1 MTNPVQT
8 VRLPACGESAFH
20 YCEDIAISHGWESA
34 NALTKACGHK
44 PLKNWFT
51 DRNSA
56 NNAIELHIAPFA
68 NKSAITVEDF
78 EFYQGSLEQVRICPD
93 CIKENKPH
101 LSVHQIPYITHCTV
115 HGTELVDHCLVC
127 DAKVSSSLRYEC
139 PNCLT
144 PFTSGGDNSPQYMQC
159 ANNQSNPL
167 QFLQKLSAIAELIL
181 RPWDLLQET
190 TDWKKLRNKDIV
202 LALECAFNVVSDDLA
217 LMQYRNYLYIHH
229 LKNGILL
236 EPVLSEKVNVLTTA
250 VNECRE
256 LCEPRLALTLA
267 SIDKARLDRLSSLSE
282 KILPQKRLKVVNN
295 DQGMLEQQCSG
306 RQLNKAF
313 GLDCVTLN
321 ELIEMNICIPVSN
334 TRVLNHALFCFK
346 STVERINAR
355 LPEYHFGMS
364 GDHVCFSYLSDEAL
378 KAYALTKGEIF
389 LAILKGEIEARFDHK
404 HRLEGSRI
412 FIEKSSLL
420 AFISVRPVFNDHLS
434 MDVLANILAYPVE
447 AIGQLVTMRTG
458 LLYAKYVKT
467 GPNLLDYVTVNEFMR
482 DYISLNRLAWL
493 HKCTP
498 REISN
503 RLKIRGYVTQNIYM
517 HSDCKTRRVSFVKRD
532 NLDPEA
538 LNAVLNTFPKR
549 LIQKK
554 WYLRDPESIFD
565 GIEECY
571 EYLDMAEAL

>member
-1 MTNPVQT
+1 MNPVQT
-8 VRLPACGESAFH
+8 VRLPVFGESAFH
-20 YCEDIAISHGWESA
+20 YCEDIATSHGWESP
-34 NALTKACGHK
+34 NALLKACGQK
-44 PLKNWFT
+44 RLKDWFSDYRRVDT
-51 DRNSA
+51 
-56 NNAIELHIAPFA
+56 AIDVHIEPFA
-68 NKSAITVEDF
+68 NKSAITIQNF
-78 EFYQGSLEQVRICPD
+78 EFFQDSVEQLRICPD

-101 LSVHQIPYITHCTV
+101 LSMHQIPYITHCTV
-115 HGTELVDHCLVC
+115 HGTELVDHCHVC
-127 DAKVSSSLRYEC
+127 DAQVSSSIRNEC

-144 PFTSGGDNSPQYMQC
+144 PFTSGGDSAPQYMRC

-167 QFLQKLSAIAELIL
+167 QLLQKLSSTAELIL

-190 TDWKKLRNKDIV
+190 TEWKKLRNKDIV
-202 LALECAFNVVSDDLA
+202 LALECAFNFVSDDLA
-217 LMQYRNYLYIHH
+217 LTQYKDYLHIHH
-229 LKNGILL
+229 LKNCILL
-236 EPVLSEKVNVLTTA
+236 EPVLSEKVNILTAA
-250 VNECRE
+250 VTECRE
-256 LCEPRLALTLA
+256 LCESRLALTLA
-267 SIDKARLDRLSSLSE
+267 GIDKARLDRLSSLSE
-282 KILPQKRLKVVNN
+282 KILPQKRLKVVSN
-295 DQGMLEQQCSG
+295 DQGELAQQCSG
-306 RQLNKAF
+306 RQINRAF

-321 ELIEMNICIPVSN
+321 ELIEMNICIPISN

-355 LPEYHFGMS
+355 LPQYHFGMR
-364 GDHVCFSYLSDEAL
+364 GDHVCFSYLSDEVL

-420 AFISVRPVFNDHLS
+420 AYISDRPVFNDHLS
-434 MDVLANILAYPVE
+434 IEVLANVLAYPVE
-447 AIGQLVTMRTG
+447 AIGQLITMRTG

-517 HSDCKTRRVSFVKRD
+517 YSGCKTTRVSFVRKD
-532 NLDPEA
+532 NCDPEA
-538 LNAVLNTFPKR
+538 LSNVLNTFPKR
-549 LIQKK
+549 LIQKR
-554 WYLRDPESIFD
+554 WYVRDPESIFD

-571 EYLDMAEAL
+571 DHLDMAEAL